1 MDTLKANGIQLTAR
15 ERLLITYIRSLD
27 RNKRHRLVVVCR
39 GREPWEIEEHVTQT
53 KVELTIEG
61 KQK

>member
-1 MDTLKANGIQLTAR
+1 MSTLSTNGIQLTDR
-15 ERLLITYIRSLD
+15 ERLLIMYIHSLD
-27 RNKRHRLVVVCR
+27 KNKRHRLVVVCR

-53 KVELTIEG
+53 KVELTIES